1 MRRERVWLDPLE
13 GLLQRRGN
21 GLPRMRATRRLE
33 CRERAYQVRRGCA
46 NPLLGRLTSSGGGCL
61 IPACYSPAASVYAL
75 RGMHKA
81 RDPGLPRRR
90 TARATAAKQWRR
102 VSSSA
107 FCCLIAQP
115 SARSPPCRARR
126 LRPCRTHTGA
136 KKVNFLSRRNEAKKK
151 KKMFS
156 NLSLGGR

>member
-46 NPLLGRLTSSGGGCL
+46 NPLLGRLTSSEGCL

-81 RDPGLPRRR
+81 RDPRS
-90 TARATAAKQWRR
+90 A
-102 VSSSA
+102 SSSHSSCNRREA
-107 FCCLIAQP
+107 MASRVVVCLLLLNRPAVCSLAAVQSEASPIAPMSYAHWRQKGQL
-115 SARSPPCRARR
+115 SFAAERS
-126 LRPCRTHTGA
+126 
-136 KKVNFLSRRNEAKKK
+136 KKEKKNV
-151 KKMFS
+151 FES
-156 NLSLGGR
+156 